1 MVFNRTQD
9 VASDAEWGQL
19 VVIGI
24 GTYRWLACS
33 DCLVEFL
40 LGWLVDWFLDW
51 CGGCLL
57 DLRRVLWLH
66 GRLMTGRER
75 KRERQRERQSDN
87 KLNNPQEAKKPV
99 LQGVHW
105 IRRLNTDPGGPGKPF
120 MAGHEFVVLE
130 LFRPWCKRC
139 RWCYE
144 ALCTLGFAQEKSTK
158 RRWEPSYTILFL
170 YQLPCS

>member
-33 DCLVEFL
+33 DCLVEFFS
-40 LGWLVDWFLDW
+40 GWLVDWFLDW

-57 DLRRVLWLH
+57 DLRRVLWLY
-66 GRLMTGRER
+66 GRLMTGRDR
-75 KRERQRERQSDN
+75 KREAERERERERQSDN
-87 KLNNPQEAKKPV
+87 KLNNPQPV

-105 IRRLNTDPGGPGKPF
+105 IRRLNTDP
-120 MAGHEFVVLE
+120 V
-130 LFRPWCKRC
+130 
-139 RWCYE
+139 
-144 ALCTLGFAQEKSTK
+144 AQESVSWLDTNLSSWNCSDCGARGAAGATK
-158 RRWEPSYTILFL
+158 HYAL
-170 YQLPCS
+170 